1 MIIAEVLEGE
11 TGCLTRD
18 LLNISGGRNM
28 NTSQI
33 HEMKEK
39 IDAVKHI
46 FYILLIQKQS
56 FIRVS

>member
-39 IDAVKHI
+39 IDAVKTDFLHFI
-46 FYILLIQKQS
+46 NSKAKFY
-56 FIRVS
+56 